1 MKKTIKILACGLVL
15 SSVVSCNLDL
25 TPKGSISYNPGQQII
40 TNKSDVQGFE
50 ANILSSMRALE
61 YGNFDIPSDVMVDYF
76 NAAVDFGNNYGGV
89 HRTDASFTS
98 GDYDTEENWQIP
110 YTAIKNFNIYIN
122 GAQEVPDGLQEIAAV
137 VRGEAYFGRAFAYL
151 HLARHFGKAYSATA
165 STDLCVP
172 LVTEYDQAARPER
185 ASVEA
190 IYSQIKKDL
199 DSAAVLLAGVGGKAR
214 AQKPTIDAVNA
225 LYARYYID
233 VKDYSNASVYA
244 MKVISSGN
252 YSISS
257 TAEEMKQEWIND
269 KGNEPILQYFASTT
283 EGAGSH
289 SAYTNMS
296 KNDAVGLHYRPYFLP
311 TKALIDSYEKGDLR
325 LAQWFDGE
333 AHPCFHVSSYYNK
346 DKKNQFKVFVKYY
359 GNPELYTG
367 NPNSNQAI
375 KPLLISE
382 MYLIAAEGYL
392 RAGDA
397 VSAKAQLNVLQSKR
411 GAKETEATLE
421 TIKKEWFRET
431 VGEGL
436 RFSCLKR
443 WGEGFNGREPQDG
456 VKENEVLMVGK
467 AYDQKVFAADDYHF
481 QWPVPK
487 YEMQTNLNLKQNEGY
502 SAE

>member
-15 SSVVSCNLDL
+15 SSAVSCNLDL
-25 TPKGSISYNPGQQII
+25 VPKGSISYNPGQQII
-40 TNKSDVQGFE
+40 TNNSDLQGFE
-50 ANILSSMRALE
+50 ANILYSMRALE
-61 YGNFDIPSDVMVDYF
+61 YGDFDIASDVMVDYF
-76 NAAVDFGNNYGGV
+76 NAAIDFANNYGGV

-98 GDYDTEENWQIP
+98 ADYDTEANWETP
-110 YTAIKNFNIYIN
+110 YAAIKNFNILIN
-122 GAQEVPDGLQEIAAV
+122 GAQSVPDGLQEDAAI

-151 HLARHFGKAYSATA
+151 HLARHFGKAYSANA
-165 STDLCVP
+165 ATDLCVP
-172 LVTEYDQAARPER
+172 LVTEYDQTARPER
-185 ASVEA
+185 ASVA
-190 IYSQIKKDL
+190 AVYSQIKEDL
-199 DSAAVLLAGVGGKAR
+199 DSAAVLLAGVRGAAR
-214 AQKPTIDAVNA
+214 SPKPTIDAVNA

-233 VKDYSNASVYA
+233 IKDYSNAAASA
-244 MKVISSGN
+244 MKVISTDN
-252 YSISS
+252 YSLSS
-257 TAEEMKQEWIND
+257 TAKEMEAEWIND
-269 KGNEPILQYFASTT
+269 KGNEPIIQYYASTT

-289 SAYTNMS
+289 EAYTNMS
-296 KNDAVGLHYRPYFLP
+296 KNNEVGLYYRPYFLP
-311 TKALIDSYEKGDLR
+311 TKALIDSYESGDLR

-333 AHPCFHVSSYYNK
+333 AYPCFHVSNYYNK
-346 DKKNQFKVFVKYY
+346 DKKNQFKVFIKYF

-367 NPNSNQAI
+367 NPNSYQAI

-392 RAGDA
+392 GAGDA
-397 VSAKAQLNVLQSKR
+397 TSAKAQLNVLQAKR
-411 GAKETEATLE
+411 GAKETDATLDN
-421 TIKKEWFRET
+421 IKKEWFRET

-443 WGEGFNGREPQDG
+443 WGEGYSGREPQDG